1 MKKLIMNGVLKY
13 FSSDILS
20 NLNLPV
26 IFKRQIKEISEII
39 RETGKGYFSEGK
51 KQKNGPFFLT
61 SFQCLIF
68 NFKLRLLPI
77 NDKK

>member
-51 KQKNGPFFLT
+51 N
-61 SFQCLIF
+61 
-68 NFKLRLLPI
+68 
-77 NDKK
+77 KKMDLFS